1 MIQILTTENNQT
13 WYDTLLMRTQLT
25 NEKVNQ
31 AVNDIL
37 NNVKKEKDAAI
48 KRYTYAFDGASLQ
61 SFKVTEQEIHDAYQQ
76 VDSNLVKNLQY
87 AKNNIEMFH
96 QQQINHDF
104 VIEKNGIRLGQRTRP
119 IETVGIYVPGGT
131 AAYPSTVLMNAIP
144 AKIAGV
150 KTIVMVT
157 PPSRDGKINPNIL
170 VAADLVGIDAI
181 YKVGGAQAIGALAYG
196 TEQIPKV
203 NKIVG
208 PGNIYVAVAKKMVMG
223 DVGID
228 MIAGPSEV
236 LVIADETAH
245 PKEVAADLLAQAEH
259 DVLAASILITPSRNL
274 AYCVQEE
281 IESIIKTLK
290 RQEIIRQS
298 LDRFGAIVITKSLD
312 EAISLSNMIAP
323 EHLEIMT
330 NNPEEIFN
338 KIEHAGSIFLGRYT
352 PEPVGDYIAGP
363 NHTLPTSGT
372 ATFASPLS
380 VYDFV
385 KRTSFVSYT
394 RDALDEASSYIIG
407 LADAEELDA
416 HAYAIKVRKD
426 ETHTKS

>member
-1 MIQILTTENNQT
+1 MKIMMSESNQT
-13 WYDTLLMRTQLT
+13 WYETLLTRTQLT

-31 AVNDIL
+31 AVKDIL
-37 NNVKKEKDAAI
+37 DNVKKDKDAAV
-48 KRYTYAFDGASLQ
+48 KRYTYAFDGALLPSLR
-61 SFKVTEQEIHDAYQQ
+61 VTEEEINEAYLNVDAQLIR
-76 VDSNLVKNLQY
+76 NLKY
-87 AKNNIEMFH
+87 AKSNIEDYH
-96 QQQINHDF
+96 QKQSSQDF
-104 VIEKNGIRLGQRTRP
+104 VIERKGVRLGQRTRA

-144 AKIAGV
+144 AKMAGV
-150 KTIVMVT
+150 KRIIMVT

-170 VAADLVGIDAI
+170 VAAHLVGIDAI

-196 TEQIPKV
+196 TEEIPKV

-236 LVIADETAH
+236 LIIADETANSR
-245 PKEVAADLLAQAEH
+245 EVASDLMAQAEH
-259 DVLAASILITPSRNL
+259 DVLAASILITTSSDL
-274 AYCVQEE
+274 AQRVQDD
-281 IESIIKTLK
+281 INTLSMKLRRRDIIQKAMD
-290 RQEIIRQS
+290 QY
-298 LDRFGAIVITKSLD
+298 GAIVIVKSLD
-312 EAISLSNMIAP
+312 EAIAIANQIAP

-330 NNPEEIFN
+330 KNPEEVFD
-338 KIEHAGSIFLGRYT
+338 KIEHAGSVFLGRFT
-352 PEPVGDYIAGP
+352 PEPVGDYVAGP

-385 KRTSFVSYT
+385 KRTSYISYT
-394 RDALDEASSYIIG
+394 KEALYEASSYVIG
-407 LADAEELDA
+407 LADAEGLDA
-416 HAYAIKVRKD
+416 HACAIKVRFD
-426 ETHTKS
+426 EDKR